1 MELKKY
7 SKSLFFGATLAVLA
21 GCGGNAATQEQ
32 AEDATVANDNQQVA
46 VAPVVT
52 SDGATGSGTGS
63 DSAVSGQQL
72 DADAEANAQ
81 AAMQDAQDD
90 ANKAVAAMP
99 DVGTIYFD
107 FDQSSIRAD
116 SREVLDLHVAY
127 LRANPMAK
135 VTLEG
140 HADERG
146 TREYNMALGLRRGN
160 AVKSYFQVQGVS
172 ASQIEV
178 TSYGEER
185 PAVIGHN
192 QSAWSKNRRV
202 ELSY

>member
-32 AEDATVANDNQQVA
+32 AEDANASSDNQQVT

-52 SDGATGSGTGS
+52 SDGATGSGAGS

-72 DADAEANAQ
+72 SSDAN
-81 AAMQDAQDD
+81 AAMQDAQNN
-90 ANKAVAAMP
+90 ANKAIAAMP

-107 FDQSSIRAD
+107 FDQSTIRAD

-127 LRANPMAK
+127 LRANPNAK

-192 QSAWSKNRRV
+192 QAAWSKNRRV
-202 ELSY
+202 EIGY

>member
-32 AEDATVANDNQQVA
+32 TEDTTAATDNQQVA

-52 SDGATGSGTGS
+52 SDGATGSGTDS
-63 DSAVSGQQL
+63 DSAISGQQL
-72 DADAEANAQ
+72 NTDAQ
-81 AAMQDAQDD
+81 AAMQDAQDNM
-90 ANKAVAAMP
+90 NKTVAAMP
-99 DVGTIYFD
+99 DVGTVYFD

-172 ASQIEV
+172 GSQIEV

-192 QSAWSKNRRV
+192 QTAWSKNRRV
-202 ELSY
+202 EISY

>member
-32 AEDATVANDNQQVA
+32 TEGTTAANDNQQVA
-46 VAPVVT
+46 VAPTVT
-52 SDGATGSGTGS
+52 SDGATGSGTDS

-72 DADAEANAQ
+72 GADTQ
-81 AAMQDAQDD
+81 AAMQDDMNQ
-90 ANKAVAAMP
+90 KMAAMP

-202 ELSY
+202 EINY